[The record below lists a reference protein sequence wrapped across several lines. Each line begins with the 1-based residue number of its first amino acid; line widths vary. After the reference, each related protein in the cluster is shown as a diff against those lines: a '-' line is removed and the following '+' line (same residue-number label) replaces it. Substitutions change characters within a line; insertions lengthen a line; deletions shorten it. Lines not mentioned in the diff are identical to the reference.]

1 MSGVFAGIVG
11 HGAVTELLTAEVA
24 HPAHAYLFLGPGSV
38 GKAAVARRFAAL
50 LLCGDDADGRRRVL
64 ADLHPD
70 LIVVEPDGRTGMGVD
85 RARETVARAVLTPVE
100 AAHKVFLIED
110 AGSMSDE
117 AANALLK
124 TLEEPTASTIFILI
138 AETEHDLP
146 ATVASRSRTVLFGR
160 VSEEEIVTALVATG
174 VPTDQAHRVA
184 VAAGGRPGLALLLA
198 TSPAV
203 ASFRE
208 AWLSIPTRLTTAP
221 GDAIRLAEAMVAAAD
236 PLLAGMGE
244 RQERDLA
251 AAEAEGR
258 DLRAMRERHDRERR
272 RAASA
277 LHLSGLEILASWYRD
292 AAVASFG
299 GPVRNRDVPGT
310 DLAGIGARQAVA
322 RARRVLATADSLEVN
337 QRPELAFSA
346 LFAELGASN

>member
-1 MSGVFAGIVG
+1 VNAFEGIVG
-11 HGAVTELLTAEVA
+11 HGHVIELLSAEAVW
-24 HPAHAYLFLGPGSV
+24 PAHAYLFVGPGSV
-38 GKAAVARRFAAL
+38 GKAAVARRFAAA
-50 LLCGDDADGRRRVL
+50 LLCGDNESCRRRVL

-70 LIVVEPDGRTGMGVD
+70 LILVEPDGRTGMGVE

-100 AAHKVFLIED
+100 ADHKVFLFED
-110 AGSMSDE
+110 AGAMNEE

-124 TLEEPTASTIFILI
+124 TLEEPTATTIFILI
-138 AETEHDLP
+138 AESEDDLP
-146 ATVASRSRTVLFGR
+146 ATVASRARTVLFGR
-160 VSEEEIVTALVATG
+160 VSEDEIVAALAGHGVAA
-174 VPTDQAHRVA
+174 DQAHRVA

-203 ASFRE
+203 AAFRS
-208 AWLSIPTRLTTAP
+208 AWLSVPARLTSQP

-236 PLLAGMGE
+236 PLLQGLAE

-251 AAEAEGR
+251 VAEAEGR
-258 DLRAMRERHDRERR
+258 DSRAYRDRHERERR
-272 RAASA
+272 RAAAA

-310 DLAGIGARQAVA
+310 DLAGIGAREAVS
-322 RARRVLATADSLEVN
+322 RARRVMLTADSLEVN

-346 LFAELGASN
+346 LFADLGASA

>member
-1 MSGVFAGIVG
+1 MKGFEGIVG
-11 HGAVTELLTAEVA
+11 HEPVLELLAAEA
-24 HPAHAYLFLGPGSV
+24 ARPAHAYLFVGPGSV

-50 LLCGDDADGRRRVL
+50 LLCKDDASCRRRVL

-70 LIVVEPDGRTGMGVD
+70 LILVEPDGRTGMGVE

-100 AAHKVFLIED
+100 ADHKVFLFED
-110 AGSMSDE
+110 AGAMNDE

-124 TLEEPTASTIFILI
+124 TLEEPTATTIFILI
-138 AETEHDLP
+138 AESEDDLP

-160 VSEEEIVTALVATG
+160 VSEDEIVAALTAQGIAE
-174 VPTDQAHRVA
+174 DQAHRVA

-203 ASFRE
+203 AAFRT
-208 AWLSIPTRLTTAP
+208 AWLSVPARLTSQP

-236 PLLAGMGE
+236 PLLQGLAE

-251 AAEAEGR
+251 AAEEEGR
-258 DLRAMRERHDRERR
+258 DSRAYKDRHERERK
-272 RAASA
+272 RAAAA

-310 DLAGIGARQAVA
+310 ELAGVGARDAVA
-322 RARRVLATADSLEVN
+322 RARRVMLTVDSLEVN

-346 LFAELGASN
+346 LFADLGASA

>member
-1 MSGVFAGIVG
+1 MNEIFAGIVG
-11 HGAVTELLTAEVA
+11 HGSVIELLAA
-24 HPAHAYLFLGPGSV
+24 DAARPAHAYLFLGPGSV

-50 LLCGDDADGRRRVL
+50 LLCGDDPDGRRRVL

-100 AAHKVFLIED
+100 SDYKVFLFED
-110 AGSMSDE
+110 AGSMTDE

-124 TLEEPTASTIFILI
+124 TLEEPTASSIFILI

-160 VSEEEIVTALVATG
+160 VSEEEIVFALQEAGVAA
-174 VPTDQAHRVA
+174 DQAHRVA

-198 TSPAV
+198 TSPEV
-203 ASFRE
+203 AAFRD
-208 AWLSIPTRLTTAP
+208 AWLSVPTQLTSKP
-221 GDAIRLAEAMVAAAD
+221 GDAIRLAEAMVVAAD
-236 PLLAGMGE
+236 PLLAGMAE

-258 DLRAMRERHDRERR
+258 DLRTLRERQDRERR
-272 RAASA
+272 RAAAA

-292 AAVASFG
+292 AAVASYG

-310 DLAGIGARQAVA
+310 DLAGIGARQAVS
-322 RARRVLATADSLEVN
+322 RARRVMATADALEVN
-337 QRPELAFSA
+337 QRPELAFGA
-346 LFAELGASN
+346 LFAELGAST

>member
-11 HGAVTELLTAEVA
+11 HGAVTELLTAEA
-24 HPAHAYLFLGPGSV
+24 ARPAHAYLFLGPGSV

-50 LLCGDDADGRRRVL
+50 LLCGDDPDGRRRVL

-70 LIVVEPDGRTGMGVD
+70 LMVVEPDGRTGMGVD

-100 AAHKVFLIED
+100 ATHKVFLLED
-110 AGSMSDE
+110 AGSMTDE

-174 VPTDQAHRVA
+174 VPADQAQRVA

-208 AWLSIPTRLTTAP
+208 AWLSIPSRLTTQP

-236 PLLAGMGE
+236 PLLSGMGE

-258 DLRAMRERHDRERR
+258 DLRTMRERHDRERR
-272 RAASA
+272 RAVAA

-322 RARRVLATADSLEVN
+322 RARRVLATAESLEAN